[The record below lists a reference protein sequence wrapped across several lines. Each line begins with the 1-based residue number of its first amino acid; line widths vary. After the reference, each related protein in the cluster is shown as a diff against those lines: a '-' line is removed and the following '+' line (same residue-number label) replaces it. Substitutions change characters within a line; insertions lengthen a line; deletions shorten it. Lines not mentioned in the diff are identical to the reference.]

1 MLTDTDRLGG
11 RLSSNISTVACQS
24 CSSLALQCCC
34 CCTPPLRS
42 CLHGWQGA
50 VCMGCAISHCLP
62 AVRHIFCAVPCKLV
76 AQTCVLLAILQG
88 HLCVACLGFC
98 PACLIC
104 GGVLVGDLTC
114 LGQLGLQSSSFGC
127 VSEMACDV
135 CVGHADPLSGVLLCS
150 AVVVGRCR
158 AQSGV
163 CRQMACIRLLRYQ
176 DKSWL
181 CSLPKRR
188 VWIVWGCKPQALGNT
203 DTSGLFV
210 ALSRS
215 KVWKGFIML
224 LHCSRKPVAVAW
236 RVTGM
241 QRMLRC
247 QVVPFA
253 RPSRMISEAWLHVP
267 HGCTSNGLVR
277 VTSCGLFC
285 YALCPFLLCACT
297 CLWGLVHMY
306 GC

>member
-1 MLTDTDRLGG
+1 MRCLCWACGPTQWRVAVFG
-11 RLSSNISTVACQS
+11 RGYG
-24 CSSLALQCCC
+24 AL
-34 CCTPPLRS
+34 P
-42 CLHGWQGA
+42 
-50 VCMGCAISHCLP
+50 CAK
-62 AVRHIFCAVPCKLV
+62 R
-76 AQTCVLLAILQG
+76 
-88 HLCVACLGFC
+88 
-98 PACLIC
+98 
-104 GGVLVGDLTC
+104 
-114 LGQLGLQSSSFGC
+114 GLQ
-127 VSEMACDV
+127 
-135 CVGHADPLSGVLLCS
+135 ADGMYSPVK
-150 AVVVGRCR
+150 V
-158 AQSGV
+158 
-163 CRQMACIRLLRYQ
+163 RLLRYQ

-203 DTSGLFV
+203 DTSGLLV
-210 ALSRS
+210 ALSRC

-224 LHCSRKPVAVAW
+224 LHCSRQPVALAW

-241 QRMLRC
+241 QRMFRC

-253 RPSRMISEAWLHVP
+253 RPLLMISGAWLRVP

-297 CLWGLVHMY
+297 WLWGLVHMY